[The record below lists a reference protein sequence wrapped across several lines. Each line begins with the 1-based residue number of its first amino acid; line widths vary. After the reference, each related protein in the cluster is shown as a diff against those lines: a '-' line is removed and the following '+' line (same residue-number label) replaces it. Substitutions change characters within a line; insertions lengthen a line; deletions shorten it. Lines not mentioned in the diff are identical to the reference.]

1 MTLNQL
7 NAAPTA
13 VADDPT
19 PDPPSRSAGSWSSHR
34 GARIAGRAVV
44 IVLLSA
50 VAVLAIFPF
59 LWLLRSSFMSDGQ
72 IFRVPPEWVP
82 RPVVWTNFAGA
93 FEAQPFLRY
102 LLNTLSI
109 IVIVVP
115 GVLISCSA
123 AAFAFSRLQWRG
135 RNLVFALLMTGLMLP
150 YAVTLIPTFIGWQ
163 IVGAVDT
170 YWPLVLPPWFAAGGA
185 FYIFMLR
192 QFFLTVPLDLDNAVY
207 VDGGSPF
214 TVYRKVILPLNKG
227 PLTLV
232 AVFTTIGAWNDF
244 LNPLIYLSSSDK
256 FTLLLGLSSFQ
267 SEYSSDWGPLMA
279 ATLMVI
285 LPMIVLFAFAQR
297 YIVEGVA
304 LTGLKG

>member
-1 MTLNQL
+1 MTATIANPSQTGT
-7 NAAPTA
+7 AGPPPTPAGRSRTVGRVVSKTIVLILLIA
-13 VADDPT
+13 VAC
-19 PDPPSRSAGSWSSHR
+19 
-34 GARIAGRAVV
+34 
-44 IVLLSA
+44 LS
-50 VAVLAIFPF
+50 IIPF

-72 IFRVPPEWVP
+72 IFKVPPEWLP
-82 RPVVWTNFAGA
+82 SPIVWTNFADA
-93 FEAQPFLRY
+93 FAAQPFLRY
-102 LLNTLSI
+102 FLNTMVI

-123 AAFAFSRLQWRG
+123 AAFAFARLHWPG
-135 RNLVFALLMTGLMLP
+135 RNLVFGLLMTGLMLP

-163 IVGAVDT
+163 VLGAVDT
-170 YWPLVLPPWFAAGGA
+170 YWPLVIPPWFAAGGA

-192 QFFLTVPLDLDNAVY
+192 QFFLGVPLDLDNAVY

-244 LNPLIYLSSSDK
+244 LNPLIYLSTGEK
-256 FTLLLGLSSFQ
+256 YTLSLGLSTFQ
-267 SEYSSDWGPLMA
+267 SQYSSDWGQLMA
-279 ATLMVI
+279 ATLVVI

>member
-1 MTLNQL
+1 MTLNQISS
-7 NAAPTA
+7 NTAAAGDTSPPEPTG
-13 VADDPT
+13 
-19 PDPPSRSAGSWSSHR
+19 RSAGSWSGHR
-34 GARIAGRAVV
+34 TARIAGRTVV
-44 IVLLSA
+44 IILLSA
-50 VAVLAIFPF
+50 VALLAIFPF

-72 IFRVPPEWVP
+72 IFKVPPEWIP
-82 RPVVWTNFAGA
+82 APVVWTNFSGA

-123 AAFAFSRLQWRG
+123 AAFAFARLQWPG
-135 RNLVFALLMTGLMLP
+135 RNIVFGLLMTGLMLP
-150 YAVTLIPTFIGWQ
+150 YAVTLIPTFVGWQ
-163 IVGAVDT
+163 ILGAVDT
-170 YWPLVLPPWFAAGGA
+170 YWPLVLPPWLAAGGA

-192 QFFLTVPLDLDNAVY
+192 QFFLTVPIDLDNAVY

-279 ATLMVI
+279 ATLVVI